1 MIVPYESY
9 FLVLFHCRPRRARKS
24 PELFQ
29 EAANAGTLKVVI
41 VHGPEFVQIVQ
52 ARPAAVPEAFDELR

>member
-41 VHGPEFVQIVQ
+41 VPGPEFVQIAQ
-52 ARPAAVPEAFDELR
+52 DRPAAVPVAFDELR